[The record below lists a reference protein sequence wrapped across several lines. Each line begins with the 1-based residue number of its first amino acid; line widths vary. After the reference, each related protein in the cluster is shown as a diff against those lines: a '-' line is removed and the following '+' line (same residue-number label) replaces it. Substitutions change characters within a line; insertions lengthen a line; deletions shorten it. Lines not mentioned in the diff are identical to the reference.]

1 MAYRSEIDIKL
12 GLLPTTQN
20 NEVMLDVV
28 DLFNACHILN
38 QVLSQTV
45 KAFRDLTSG
54 EGEPWETARHMKFVN
69 APAAMSIKTGDL
81 VTLTDLSKFTVPNYN
96 DPSQPWHPFG
106 DIPPGVVRGWAPTS
120 LTYRTRIGPFGFL
133 PQANRLAYTQTFP
146 VAAIRGLA
154 LTDAEN
160 IGDNVKIAIDP
171 GILQI
176 DDETLWMGQA
186 FICKPAWDIYHTTG
200 GGGMGLTGPNQ
211 VTTNFDGALY
221 RVPDDPD
228 YYFINAFGTNPIH
241 AGMCVGF
248 KSLYIQ
254 PPAFDLA
261 ARPAR
266 PTPPPDREGSGG
278 DN

>member
-54 EGEPWETARHMKFVN
+54 EGEPWETARHMKFIN

-81 VTLTDLSKFTVPNYN
+81 VTLTDLSKFAWYN
-96 DPSQPWHPFG
+96 ENTGEDWLPFG
-106 DIPPGVVRGWAPTS
+106 DIPQGVIRGWAPTS
-120 LTYRTRIGPFGFL
+120 LTYREKLTGPFSFL
-133 PQANRLAYTQTFP
+133 PQYNRPIYTQTYP

-160 IGDNVKIAIDP
+160 VGDNVKIAIDP

-176 DDETLWMGQA
+176 DDETIWMGQS
-186 FICKPAWDIYHTTG
+186 FICKPAWSIYHVTG
-200 GGGMGLTGPNQ
+200 GSNSGLLGPNQ

-228 YYFINAFGTNPIH
+228 YYFINAFGDNPIH
-241 AGMCVGF
+241 AGMCVGY
-248 KSLYIQ
+248 KALYIQ
-254 PPAFDLA
+254 PPMFDVMH
-261 ARPAR
+261 RPV
-266 PTPPPDREGSGG
+266 PPAKLPDRESSGG